1 MTIDNSTLMIRS
13 KNRAFY
19 TEGATYNIDCETG
32 KMEKKTFTVHQG
44 IGHYSLD
51 DAIKDMHK
59 TVTETA
65 QFYRNRHA
73 FVKQRSKRK
82 TLITT
87 IRVKSESDN
96 FFAKYYITYRKNDH
110 SRPITVDTRKDAEQL
125 ITLE

>member
-1 MTIDNSTLMIRS
+1 MTIDNSTLMIQS
-13 KNRAFY
+13 KNRSFY
-19 TEGATYNIDCETG
+19 TEGATYNIDRETG
-32 KMEKKTFTVHQG
+32 EMEKEPFTVHQG

-73 FVKQRSKRK
+73 YVTQRSKRK

-87 IRVKSESDN
+87 LRVKSESDN
-96 FFAKYYITYRKNDH
+96 FFAKYYITYRKDDNA
-110 SRPITVDTRKDAEQL
+110 RPITVDTRKDAEQL
-125 ITLE
+125 IAIE

>member
-1 MTIDNSTLMIRS
+1 MIQS
-13 KNRAFY
+13 KNRSFY
-19 TEGATYNIDCETG
+19 TEGETYNINRKTG
-32 KMEKKTFTVHQG
+32 EMEKEPFTVHQG

-51 DAIKDMHK
+51 DAIEDMHK

-87 IRVKSESDN
+87 IRVKSEYGNCDN
-96 FFAKYYITYRKNDH
+96 FFAKYYITYRKDDH
-110 SRPITVDTRKDAEQL
+110 SRPITVNTRKDAEQL
-125 ITLE
+125 ITIE